1 VRLYLIIDLVNSL
14 WYFAV
19 SLDFHPAPETRFKKL
34 PLSVEGVAMIYRFR
48 VAFAL
53 AALLFVSALPSTTAG
68 QQQGPDRD
76 DPVAKGTDVFCTG
89 FISDLPPRTDLQIV
103 GAEKEN
109 MKITYAQGDAVF
121 LNKGRGSGIQPGAVY
136 YIIRP
141 LGEVKHPFTK
151 KKMGYYVR
159 ELGAVRVIEVQD
171 QTSTAE
177 ILISCDTIEFGDLLK
192 PYERYEGPG
201 PRDPRPLPR
210 YGEGSGGTTGQ
221 IVLSPGY
228 HENLSA
234 NRVVFLDIGDRQDVR
249 PGDYFTIYRETG
261 RREGITNVP
270 QDKIGQNKD
279 SGFGSD
285 RFKGGEF
292 SVSGT
297 HLSRDQVLRSRPDV
311 PRKVLGELIVLKVEK
326 STSVALI
333 TRTTAEV
340 NIGDH
345 IERSN

>member
-1 VRLYLIIDLVNSL
+1 MKYS
-14 WYFAV
+14 
-19 SLDFHPAPETRFKKL
+19 
-34 PLSVEGVAMIYRFR
+34 FR

-53 AALLFVSALPSTTAG
+53 AALLFVSLSQSITAG
-68 QQQGPDRD
+68 QQPRAERD
-76 DPVAKGTDVFCTG
+76 EPVAKGMDIFCTG

-159 ELGAVRVIEVQD
+159 ELGALRVIEVQD

-177 ILISCDTIEFGDLLK
+177 ILISCDTVEFGDLLK
-192 PYERYEGPG
+192 PYERYEGPS
-201 PRDPRPLPR
+201 PRDARPLPR
-210 YGEGSGGTTGQ
+210 YGEGSGGTSGQ
-221 IVLSPGY
+221 IVMSPGY

-234 NRVVFLDIGDRQDVR
+234 NRVVFIDIGDRQDVR

-270 QDKIGQNKD
+270 QDKITKSKSD
-279 SGFGSD
+279 GFGSD
-285 RFKGGEF
+285 RYRGGEF
-292 SVSGT
+292 SVEGT
-297 HLSRDQVLRSRPDV
+297 HTSREKVMKTRPDV

-326 STSVALI
+326 TTSVALI

-345 IERSN
+345 VERSN

>member
-1 VRLYLIIDLVNSL
+1 M
-14 WYFAV
+14 
-19 SLDFHPAPETRFKKL
+19 K
-34 PLSVEGVAMIYRFR
+34 YRFR
-48 VAFAL
+48 AAFAL
-53 AALLFVSALPSTTAG
+53 AALLFVSLSQSTTAR
-68 QQQGPDRD
+68 QQQGAERD
-76 DPVAKGTDVFCTG
+76 DPVAKGTDIFCTG
-89 FISDLPPRTDLQIV
+89 FITDMPPRTDLQII

-109 MKITYAQGDAVF
+109 LKVTFAQGDAVF

-141 LGEVKHPFTK
+141 LGEFKHPFTK

-159 ELGAVRVIEVQD
+159 ELGLLRVIEVQD

-177 ILISCDTIEFGDLLK
+177 IILSCDTVEFGDLLK

-201 PRDPRPLPR
+201 PRDARPLPR

-221 IVLSPGY
+221 IVMSPGY

-234 NRVVFLDIGDRQDVR
+234 NRVVFIDIGDRQDVR

-270 QDKIGQNKD
+270 QDKIASNK
-279 SGFGSD
+279 SNGFGSD
-285 RFKGGEF
+285 RFRGGEF
-292 SVSGT
+292 SVEGT
-297 HLSRDQVLRSRPDV
+297 NLSREKVMKARPDV
-311 PRKVLGELIVLKVEK
+311 PRKVLGELIVLKVER
-326 STSVALI
+326 TASVALI